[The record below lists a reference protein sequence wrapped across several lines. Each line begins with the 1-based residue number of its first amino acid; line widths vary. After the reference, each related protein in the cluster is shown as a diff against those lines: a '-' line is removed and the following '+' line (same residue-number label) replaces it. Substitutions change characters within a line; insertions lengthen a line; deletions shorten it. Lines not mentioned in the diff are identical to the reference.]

1 MVLKLKLITALVH
14 QVEEAR
20 CCRRGGR
27 ARRRRR
33 LDRVAEQEPEEEARE
48 EAEGR
53 QRRGRRTRCRCC
65 PGTEEEG
72 GGAEEG
78 GRRVEEGAPGLRGTN
93 CLAWPIQLTQ
103 SPRTQTQVIAG
114 GLEITDVKVG
124 EGAAAKTGSKVGMR
138 YIGKLENGKV
148 RS

>member
-1 MVLKLKLITALVH
+1 M
-14 QVEEAR
+14 
-20 CCRRGGR
+20 
-27 ARRRRR
+27 
-33 LDRVAEQEPEEEARE
+33 
-48 EAEGR
+48 
-53 QRRGRRTRCRCC
+53 
-65 PGTEEEG
+65 
-72 GGAEEG
+72 
-78 GRRVEEGAPGLRGTN
+78 RGTN

-103 SPRTQTQVIAG
+103 SPHTQTQVIAG